1 MCRNLPISFSS
12 GMAGA
17 EKTRYLSVTKQNMSK
32 RAFNKLQV
40 VGEMVDEKG
49 TNVMNHPH
57 PDC

>member
-17 EKTRYLSVTKQNMSK
+17 EKTRYISVTKQNMSK
-32 RAFNKLQV
+32 RTFNKLQV

-49 TNVMNHPH
+49 T
-57 PDC
+57 DKLT